1 MSFKNTKLAI
11 SGGLAKPPFFEAIY
25 ELAGTDQ
32 PNIAFDM
39 SPSVTQANYDAARTM
54 FTASFERLGL
64 PAPTWLQSSATDQLT
79 KDSLRRGLEKADV
92 LFVNGGATKLCY
104 EKWQAA
110 GLTNEIVERVR
121 SGSIVGAG
129 GSAGAMIWFAQGYS
143 DSMMYDVPE
152 GNHWDYVVAQGA
164 ELFKSWVTA
173 HHTDIDSQGRDR
185 RRGFVETLER
195 YKGMW
200 SRAIGIDTGAALIC
214 VNGIATVKDV
224 SVPER
229 PADHDVY
236 MYDEAIERP
245 RILRHGD
252 TISLKEL

>member
-1 MSFKNTKLAI
+1 MSFENTKLAI

-39 SPSVTQANYDAARTM
+39 SPSVTQADYDAARTM
-54 FTASFERLGL
+54 FTAGLKRLGL
-64 PAPTWLQSSATDQLT
+64 PEPIWLQNSAADTLT
-79 KDSLRRGLEKADV
+79 KDSLESGLENADV
-92 LFVNGGATKLCY
+92 FFVNGGATKLCF

-110 GLTNEIVERVR
+110 DLTDDIVERVS

-143 DSMMYDVPE
+143 DSMMYDVPG
-152 GNHWDYVVAQGA
+152 GNDWDYVIAQGA
-164 ELFKSWVTA
+164 GLFNSWVTA
-173 HHTDIDSQGRDR
+173 HHTDIDNQGRDR
-185 RRGFVETLER
+185 QRGFVETLER
-195 YKGMW
+195 NRGMW
-200 SRAIGIDTGAALIC
+200 QRAIGLDTGASLIC
-214 VNGIATVKDV
+214 ANGIATVKDV

-236 MYDEAIERP
+236 IYDEAIEQP
-245 RILRHGD
+245 RVLRHGD
-252 TISLKEL
+252 TISLKQL